1 MAGHNKWSKIKH
13 TKAVQDSKKA
23 ALFTKMAHNIA
34 LAARDRGGDPDK
46 NFEMRLAVDRAK
58 SVNMPK
64 ENIDRAIKRGT
75 GELNEGKLEELFY
88 EGVGPAKTQFIIKS
102 VTDNKNRAAA
112 DIKHIFTKYGGG
124 FGSVMW
130 NFRQLGVIVLKQESL
145 PESGLDELELALIDS
160 GSEDIE
166 IRDGLWIIYTKPNQL
181 RRVRDMIRDRG
192 IALESAELEYLAQE
206 LLELSPD
213 DQEKVE
219 KFLEALDSCQ
229 DVADYYTNFNY

>member
-46 NFEMRLAVDRAK
+46 NFELRLAVDRAK